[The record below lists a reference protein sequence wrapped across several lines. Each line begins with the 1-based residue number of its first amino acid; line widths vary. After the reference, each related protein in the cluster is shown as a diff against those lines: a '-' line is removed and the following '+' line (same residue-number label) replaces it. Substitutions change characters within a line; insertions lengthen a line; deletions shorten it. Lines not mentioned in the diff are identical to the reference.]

1 MRRENNIYESFKTL
15 AETKQAL
22 AEKEAKRIQEA
33 VQKKEDFR
41 NKYNIIKEMKERK
54 DREHGMLMEAA
65 RNDALATVVKA
76 IYMTALEA
84 EALTDDGILLA
95 ESMVDTW
102 IKESGGAS
110 RILGK
115 VGNNSYL
122 LSRITQIV
130 EDAAEAA
137 VEEIEDDSDAPKEE
151 PKEPSTKEKKEEAL
165 KATKDF
171 LKDASRQSVND
182 FIGKVVSSAQTSAVK
197 KAEEKKEEE
206 AAEAEAPAEDA
217 GAEEVKET
225 EPAKEE
231 APAEDA
237 GTEEPKETEPAED
250 QSTEAP
256 TDEPEDKSD
265 GEVARD
271 KEAEEKEDPDAKD
284 NAESTE
290 DAAEDDEDIDLD
302 SIPSEDEEES
312 GDDSSDQ
319 STEAPEENGEET
331 SDDST
336 DEDEGEE
343 NTLDDSVSDDEV
355 DDDLGSEPLDDD
367 GEDSDITVDGNT
379 ENKGQIFDELEKEDD
394 VQKAIDLIKT
404 RVADAEEQFIRNNA
418 EDKKKMDE
426 VLNKIS
432 ANVKTVEDLAGKKDK
447 ESETKS
453 DIAQEAVRMSKREY
467 DNIVNNRPLTI
478 FEKMTRKLGSGI
490 IKNAAVKESYMNEE
504 GSLDVDHV
512 VESAKVMYGFLE
524 TINTL
529 KLENVNS
536 KYITD
541 VLNNID

>member
-15 AETKQAL
+15 TETRQAL
-22 AEKEAKRIQEA
+22 AEKEAKRVQEA

-54 DREHGMLMEAA
+54 DREHGMLMEDA

-137 VEEIEDDSDAPKEE
+137 VEEIEDDSDAPNEE

-171 LKDASRQSVND
+171 LKDASTRSVND
-182 FIGKVVSSAQTSAVK
+182 FIGKVVSSAQSSAVK

-206 AAEAEAPAEDA
+206 AAEAEAPAEDV

-231 APAEDA
+231 APAED
-237 GTEEPKETEPAED
+237 

-256 TDEPEDKSD
+256 ADEPEEKSD

-302 SIPSEDEEES
+302 SIPSEDEES
-312 GDDSSDQ
+312 GDDSDDQ
-319 STEAPEENGEET
+319 STEAPEEDGEEA

-336 DEDEGEE
+336 DEGEE

-367 GEDSDITVDGNT
+367 GEDSDTTVDGNT

-432 ANVKTVEDLAGKKDK
+432 TNVKTVEDLAGKKDK

-536 KYITD
+536 KYIAD